1 MPIAHA
7 RGLPPNV
14 EPCSPGR
21 NTPRTSAIGDDGG
34 QRHDPAAERLAEDVH
49 VGDDAL
55 VLAGE
60 RRAGPAETR
69 LDLVRHQE
77 DAALGAELA
86 GRTEVPLG
94 RHDHA
99 RLALDRF
106 DEERDRVVIDRGAKR
121 FHISVRDGPEPR
133 GERAEA
139 ALRGRIVGEPDDRDR
154 SPMEVPVSDDDL
166 RAVGGDP
173 LHVVAP
179 PPRGLDRGL
188 DGLGAGVHGEHHV
201 LVREVGE
208 IAAEHRERVVVERAR
223 GERDQLELRVR
234 GLDQPWVAMSE
245 VERGVRREHV
255 EVSLPLDVGHP
266 GSLPARDD
274 DRKRVV
280 VVGRVALGK
289 REQFLRARAGGLVG
303 CHPKAPAHPSDV
315 IIPGSRRS
323 RSRTPHPAISTRSP
337 HRRCRPARGRHR
349 SGGLRTSGG
358 RDHPG

>member
-1 MPIAHA
+1 MTSGGASLIVRSCVSLARMPRSINRSHADLADPALGTRSMPTQSPRPRTSATVGTAASRSAAISHEPSSAERRWYVPSRSMSTTSMPIAHA
-7 RGLPPNV
+7 SGIAAERRAVFAGPEHPEDV
-14 EPCSPGR
+14 
-21 NTPRTSAIGDDGG
+21 AIGDDGG
-34 QRHDPAAERLAEDVH
+34 QRHDPATERLAEDVH

-154 SPMEVPVSDDDL
+154 SPVEVPVSDDDL

-188 DGLGAGVHGEHHV
+188 DGLGSGVHGEHHV
-201 LVREVGE
+201 LVREVRE
-208 IAAEHRERVVVERAR
+208 IAAEHGNVSLWNAR
-223 GERDQLELRVR
+223 
-234 GLDQPWVAMSE
+234 
-245 VERGVRREHV
+245 
-255 EVSLPLDVGHP
+255 EVSVT
-266 GSLPARDD
+266 SSSC
-274 DRKRVV
+274 
-280 VVGRVALGK
+280 
-289 REQFLRARAGGLVG
+289 ARAASTSRGWR
-303 CHPKAPAHPSDV
+303 CPKLSAE
-315 IIPGSRRS
+315 
-323 RSRTPHPAISTRSP
+323 
-337 HRRCRPARGRHR
+337 
-349 SGGLRTSGG
+349 
-358 RDHPG
+358 